1 MSEHAAPAL
10 KPADDPAFRLP
21 NSLGGV
27 RLPLL
32 GGGLILLLI
41 GMGLAFSTADETMPR
56 FGYSAYLTAYLYA
69 LTVVLG
75 CLFFVLIQ
83 HLVRAGWSVVV
94 RCVAEFGM
102 IMVVPMAVLFLPIL
116 FSLFYEGRLFV
127 WTDPDFAAEHGIS
140 QEVWENKLDY
150 LNPAFFTVR
159 ALIYF
164 AVWLG
169 LAIYYWRGSVRQDE
183 TGERAAT
190 DRMQYWAGPAVML
203 FALSVSFA
211 AFDWGMSLAPM
222 WFSTMF
228 GVYIFAGGI
237 LSAHCVIT
245 LSTFILQRCGAIKDE
260 VTVEHYHDL
269 GKYIFG
275 FTVFWTYI
283 AFSQYMLIWYGNIP
297 EETEWFYT
305 RQLGPYAWMSIALI
319 GLHWLLPFA
328 GTMSRYVRRRP
339 GLLAFW
345 AGYVLVMHFIDIYWI
360 VMPEARHLEHGVIP
374 TMGGAVGVLACLLC
388 VVGMSGLILG
398 LVLQVAGD
406 NRLIPV
412 RDPRLRESIAFE
424 NI

>member
-1 MSEHAAPAL
+1 MSEHAAPVV
-10 KPADDPAFRLP
+10 KPADDPAFQLP
-21 NSLGGV
+21 SSLGGF

-32 GGGLILLLI
+32 VGGLILLLV
-41 GMGLAFSTADETMPR
+41 GMGLAFASAEETMPR
-56 FGYSAYLTAYLYA
+56 FGYSAYLAAYLYV
-69 LTVVLG
+69 LTIVLG

-94 RCVAEFGM
+94 RRLAEFVM

-116 FSLFYEGRLFV
+116 FSLFFEGRLYV
-127 WTDPDFAAEHGIS
+127 WTDPGFAEEHGIS
-140 QEVWENKLDY
+140 KAVWENKRDY
-150 LNPAFFTVR
+150 LNAGFFSIR
-159 ALIYF
+159 AVVYF
-164 AVWLG
+164 IVWVALAV
-169 LAIYYWRGSVRQDE
+169 YYWRGSVRQDE

-203 FALSVSFA
+203 FALSLTFA

-245 LSTFILQRCGAIKDE
+245 LATFVLQRNGAIKDE

-275 FTVFWTYI
+275 FVVFWTYI
-283 AFSQYMLIWYGNIP
+283 AFSQYLLIWYANIP

-305 RQLGPYAWMSIALI
+305 RQLGPYAWLSVALI
-319 GLHWLLPFA
+319 GLHWFLPFA

-339 GLLAFW
+339 GLMAFW
-345 AGYVLVMHFIDIYWI
+345 AGYLLVMHFIDIYWI
-360 VMPEARHLEHGVIP
+360 VMPEARTLEHGIIP
-374 TMGGAVGVLACLLC
+374 TMGGALGLIASVLC
-388 VVGMSGLILG
+388 VVGMAGLVAG
-398 LVLQVAGD
+398 LVLQVAGG
-406 NRLIPV
+406 NHLVPV

-424 NI
+424 NM